1 MIAYGNSL
9 GIYMTRVLR
18 DFAVV
23 AMLTLFSTR
32 PALAAELVEVF
43 IDARDPAYVVLQGI
57 NSDTPQGAWKEME
70 GYAQLDRVQLMS
82 WPVFR
87 KNARKILGPYVRIN
101 DYPRAQALMGV
112 LGLVA
117 KYPGR
122 PFAVTWNGGVAI
134 TFWDYQHAAET
145 LAAYASNPKVYK
157 PLAPADDPVHPDKK
171 VRALLNAP

>member
-1 MIAYGNSL
+1 
-9 GIYMTRVLR
+9 MTRVLR
-18 DFAVV
+18 GFAVV
-23 AMLTLFSTR
+23 AMLSLFSTR
-32 PALAAELVEVF
+32 AALAAEMVEVF

-70 GYAQLDRVQLMS
+70 GYAQLDKVQLMS

-87 KNARKILGPYVRIN
+87 KNARKVLGPYVLLN
-101 DYPRAQALMGV
+101 DYPRSQALMGV

-134 TFWDYQHAAET
+134 TFFDYQHAAET
-145 LAAYASNPKVYK
+145 LAAYVSNPKAHK
-157 PLAPADDPVHPDKK
+157 PLPPADDPVHPGNK
-171 VRALLNAP
+171 VPALLKAP